1 LPKVLTFRTRCFI
14 ILLGHICPIVGYLKR
29 EEDLTMFDDINEK
42 LKIFSWIN
50 LICWGLLAFFIIVTS
65 PSQTSTW
72 LYGED
77 TIGFA
82 KFIAVAICLVNGYVS
97 SAILN
102 GFAKIIEYT
111 YTSANN
117 SIRCMEKLERI
128 EKTLDNQR

>member
-1 LPKVLTFRTRCFI
+1 
-14 ILLGHICPIVGYLKR
+14 
-29 EEDLTMFDDINEK
+29 MFDNIDEK

-128 EKTLDNQR
+128 EKILDDKR